1 MICPLNRKKGKAMLL
16 GKKARSACRW
26 TLIVVCW
33 FQIEC
38 AQIKGWTNEGKFFQ
52 RISGR
57 LIRQI
62 GQLTNKVKRPSYSP
76 GASCFI
82 ALGAVT

>member
-1 MICPLNRKKGKAMLL
+1 MICPVNRKKGKAMLL

-33 FQIEC
+33 FQNGGTL
-38 AQIKGWTNEGKFFQ
+38 IKLGINEGKLFQ

-62 GQLTNKVKRPSYSP
+62 GQLSNKVDQLAYST
-76 GASCFI
+76 GSSCFI
-82 ALGAVT
+82 ALGVEI